1 MISFDIVLFYLSY
14 IDVNEVFGLGLV
26 SRRGGILAN

>member
-14 IDVNEVFGLGLV
+14 IDVSEVFGLGLV
-26 SRRGGILAN
+26 SRSGGILAN